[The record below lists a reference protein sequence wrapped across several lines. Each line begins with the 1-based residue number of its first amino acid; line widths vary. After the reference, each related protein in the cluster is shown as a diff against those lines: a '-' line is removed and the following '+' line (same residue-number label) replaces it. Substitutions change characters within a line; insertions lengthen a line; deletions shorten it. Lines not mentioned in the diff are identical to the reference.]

1 MQVREGFGR
10 GLNDV
15 VERGFRSSGQTSGN
29 RARKANGHI
38 GVIRPTF
45 KAFRKRVATKLD
57 KLDPDDLDNG
67 LRNIKTDLVKEAND
81 DARSAGGKITDGNI
95 ERLLWVSNTILDS
108 LYRIHPELLR
118 VEFPLERRRGIIAP
132 EQIKALPDLCRVEL
146 TRIIM
151 EDMKSTACDSAGVK
165 VSEMAAAMA
174 LMFFG
179 GLRTGEAVAPLV
191 RDIVL
196 HDRFAELFIAKRI
209 NDKGEMVEAAVV
221 YARMTTYL
229 KTTDEALCKAEIL
242 AKAKKLATKYHAS
255 IEGVSRTMPI
265 NPELHDMPTLVARHL
280 TDYTKKKNLQGREAD
295 DTKSRLRTAAAKLY
309 AIPLAEITPERLE
322 KVQKSKEPLTK
333 RQLKAL
339 EDYWYYCSDCFV
351 TLQENPFVGASS
363 FRNKKRK
370 TAEEAATSN
379 HLSEEQEADLD
390 RKLLPLIEED
400 GCVLAIFLAKD
411 GGISG
416 SYCSKLKWKDIK
428 FGADPRN
435 VVIQIHRESAG
446 ATQNYSRPEFP
457 TLALALRKRYE
468 RLLRDFTEEKLKGQH
483 VIHLNRKKPR
493 PGSKEERTW
502 DEGEE
507 DEPEDEEDD
516 GLGGAEDSV
525 STGPTDKEG
534 DKRVKKKK
542 KTRRDR
548 ITRYIRETL
557 IAKDVSYEVYLVV
570 EADKD
575 RENAVGTQILL
586 NTYAVGHPGHALG
599 HPSLLQLVVKGAVGV
614 LESSVTV
621 EQRMGVWVPGP
632 APAHVP

>member
-1 MQVREGFGR
+1 MTTDSWKNPGSYFLMEPTPGGRKQIHSQLAMDGATYVRITGMEQTGR
-10 GLNDV
+10 APGKIRATLTLVSPEDFRPLEAKGDV
-15 VERGFRSSGQTSGN
+15 RM
-29 RARKANGHI
+29 RALETRKRRKANREMKERGEEE
-38 GVIRPTF
+38 GPSD
-45 KAFRKRVATKLD
+45 LP
-57 KLDPDDLDNG
+57 LPEGEGDD
-67 LRNIKTDLVKEAND
+67 
-81 DARSAGGKITDGNI
+81 
-95 ERLLWVSNTILDS
+95 
-108 LYRIHPELLR
+108 
-118 VEFPLERRRGIIAP
+118 
-132 EQIKALPDLCRVEL
+132 
-146 TRIIM
+146 
-151 EDMKSTACDSAGVK
+151 STG
-165 VSEMAAAMA
+165 
-174 LMFFG
+174 
-179 GLRTGEAVAPLV
+179 
-191 RDIVL
+191 
-196 HDRFAELFIAKRI
+196 
-209 NDKGEMVEAAVV
+209 KGESKKAAVV

-280 TDYTKKKNLQGREAD
+280 TDYTKKKELQGREAD

-446 ATQNYSRPEFP
+446 ATQNYSRPVFP

-502 DEGEE
+502 DEDEE
-507 DEPEDEEDD
+507 DEPEDDEEDD
-516 GLGGAEDSV
+516 GLVRAEGSV
-525 STGPTDKEG
+525 SAEAVDEEG
-534 DKRVKKKK
+534 KKKKK

-586 NTYAVGHPGHALG
+586 NTYSYKLNNLCGLKENDPTAIMFLKTLSMRRDVTADHYRSFTSPEGQRKLYVALRRADNGVFDMDAEDPTPIPVTGHFCRETGSNRQRATELTAEFLLKPGEHLEIRSPYGIKGRVIAMGTGADADEPAVVLPFS
-599 HPSLLQLVVKGAVGV
+599 SLQKLPEAIAG
-614 LESSVTV
+614 
-621 EQRMGVWVPGP
+621 
-632 APAHVP
+632 